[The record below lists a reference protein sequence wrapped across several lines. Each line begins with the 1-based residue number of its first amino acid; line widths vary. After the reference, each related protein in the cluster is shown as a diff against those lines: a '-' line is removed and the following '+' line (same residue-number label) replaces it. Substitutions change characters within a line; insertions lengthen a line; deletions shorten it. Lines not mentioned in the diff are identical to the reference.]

1 MLKNYKLWLVGAV
14 FLAFCAGAISVV
26 TVRSFS
32 ATEKALAAA
41 TDITPV
47 SPESLDN
54 LNQVDVARGN
64 FYADTIRST
73 TDLIGTIPKGFIPAG
88 TILRKSMFQPIGN
101 AGMSGKLTLLGTDR
115 VAVAIPNDLYTSVA
129 GNLAEGDKVDVYLR
143 PKGSMPT
150 LALEDVPILQGAT
163 TMIPGQGEQSSQGIV
178 LAVPSGELN
187 KILQGMQGEQSMLV
201 ILKPLISN
209 PTEPERPDLVEQ
221 EEKE

>member
-1 MLKNYKLWLVGAV
+1 MLKNYKLWLVGAL

-32 ATEKALAAA
+32 ATEKALAAG

-47 SPESLDN
+47 SLESLNN

-73 TDLIGTIPKGFIPAG
+73 TELMGLTPKGFIPAG
-88 TILRKSMFQPIGN
+88 TVLRKSMFQPIEN
-101 AGMSGKLTLLGTDR
+101 AGMSGKLAVLGGDR

-143 PKGSMPT
+143 PKGSLPT
-150 LALEDVPILQGAT
+150 LALEDVLVLQGAT
-163 TMIPGQGEQSSQGIV
+163 TVIPQQGEQPSQGIV
-178 LAVPSGELN
+178 LAVPAMELN
-187 KILQGMQGEQSMLV
+187 KILQGMQGDQSMLL
-201 ILKPLISN
+201 ILKPLAAAI
-209 PTEPERPDLVEQ
+209 TQRGE
-221 EEKE
+221 

>member
-1 MLKNYKLWLVGAV
+1 MLKNYKLWLVGAL

-32 ATEKALAAA
+32 ATEKALAAG

-47 SPESLDN
+47 SLESLNN

-73 TDLIGTIPKGFIPAG
+73 TELMGLIPKGFIPAG
-88 TILRKSMFQPIGN
+88 TVLRKSMFQPIEN
-101 AGMSGKLTLLGTDR
+101 AGMSGKLAMLGGDR

-143 PKGSMPT
+143 PKGSLPT
-150 LALEDVPILQGAT
+150 LALEDVLVLQGAT
-163 TMIPGQGEQSSQGIV
+163 TVIPQQQGEQPSQGIV
-178 LAVPSGELN
+178 LAVPAMELN
-187 KILQGMQGEQSMLV
+187 KILQGMQGDQSMLL
-201 ILKPLISN
+201 ILKPLAAAI
-209 PTEPERPDLVEQ
+209 TQRGE
-221 EEKE
+221 

>member
-1 MLKNYKLWLVGAV
+1 MLKNYKFWLVGAI

-41 TDITPV
+41 TDITPAL
-47 SPESLDN
+47 PESMGN

-73 TDLIGTIPKGFIPAG
+73 ADLIGVIPKGFIPAG
-88 TILRKSMFQPIGN
+88 TVLRKSMFQPIEN
-101 AGMSGKLTLLGTDR
+101 AGMSGKLAMIGIDR
-115 VAVAIPNDLYTSVA
+115 VALAIPNDLYTSVA
-129 GNLAEGDKVDVYLR
+129 GNLDEGDKVDVYLR

-163 TMIPGQGEQSSQGIV
+163 TVIPGQGEQPSQGIV

-187 KILQGMQGEQSMLV
+187 KVLQGMQGEQSMLL
-201 ILKPLISN
+201 ILKPLVGAEAK
-209 PTEPERPDLVEQ
+209 EPG
-221 EEKE
+221 EKE